1 MGVCTAGIAIIQHN
15 IFSVFTYL
23 NLFRTI
29 MHEFMHALGLYHMQS
44 RPDRDNYVEI
54 KWDNIQS
61 GKEGNFQKCD
71 SCLTYDVGY
80 DAKSFMHYR
89 SYYFAID
96 NSKPTIESKVPT

>member
-1 MGVCTAGIAIIQHN
+1 
-15 IFSVFTYL
+15 
-23 NLFRTI
+23 
-29 MHEFMHALGLYHMQS
+29 MHALGLYHMQS

-96 NSKPTIESKVPT
+96 NSKPTIESKVATLLENCFLFLK